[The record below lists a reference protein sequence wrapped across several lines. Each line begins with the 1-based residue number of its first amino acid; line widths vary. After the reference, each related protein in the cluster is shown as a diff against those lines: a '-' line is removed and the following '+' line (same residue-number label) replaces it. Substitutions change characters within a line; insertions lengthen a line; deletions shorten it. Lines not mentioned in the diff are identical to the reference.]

1 MCSSCG
7 YPSAPGHWT
16 EAGASETPDRLRVR
30 FRRALILQS
39 VLKPFGL
46 TAHDGIHVPGIQ
58 LSNLS
63 GNHVIVRDLAE
74 LWKEAER
81 MTGAVIDPLDPRLI
95 GEASS

>member
-7 YPSAPGHWT
+7 YPAAPGHWT
-16 EAGASETPDRLRVR
+16 EAGASETPDRLRAR
-30 FRRALILQS
+30 FRRAQILKG

-46 TAHDGIHVPGIQ
+46 SAHDGIQVPGIQ

-74 LWKEAER
+74 LWQEAER
-81 MTGAVIDPLDPRLI
+81 MTGVAIDPLDPRLI
-95 GEASS
+95 GEAR

>member
-7 YPSAPGHWT
+7 YPAAPGHWT
-16 EAGASETPDRLRVR
+16 EAGTSETRDRLRAR
-30 FRRALILQS
+30 FRCAQILRD

-46 TAHDGIHVPGIQ
+46 SAHDGIHVPGIQ

-81 MTGAVIDPLDPRLI
+81 MTGVAIDPLDPRLI
-95 GEASS
+95 GEAR

>member
-7 YPSAPGHWT
+7 FPAAPGHWT
-16 EAGASETPDRLRVR
+16 DAGASETHDRLRAR
-30 FRRALILQS
+30 FRRAQILQG

-63 GNHVIVRDLAE
+63 GSHTIVRDLAE

-81 MTGAVIDPLDPRLI
+81 MTGSAIDPLDPRLI
-95 GEASS
+95 GKAA

>member
-7 YPSAPGHWT
+7 YPTAPGHWT
-16 EAGASETPDRLRVR
+16 DAGASETPDRLRAR
-30 FRRALILQS
+30 FRRAQILQD

-58 LSNLS
+58 LSNFS
-63 GNHVIVRDLAE
+63 GDHVIVRDLAE

-81 MTGAVIDPLDPRLI
+81 MKGAAIDPLDPRLI
-95 GEASS
+95 GEAF

>member
-7 YPSAPGHWT
+7 YPAAPGHWT
-16 EAGASETPDRLRVR
+16 EAGASEIHDRLRTR
-30 FRRALILQS
+30 FRRAQILKD

-46 TAHDGIHVPGIQ
+46 SAHDGIHVPGIQ

-74 LWKEAER
+74 LWQEAER
-81 MTGAVIDPLDPRLI
+81 MTGVAIDPLDPRLI
-95 GEASS
+95 GEAR